1 MRPFDGST
9 GLASGQDCAGL
20 VAFVVSAGCDGKNC
34 TTWMECRRGLVFSLN
49 AHHWSFGRRPGTI
62 SAQKF
67 RCRFH
72 RDGDMAYK
80 VGIGNVAAWR
90 AWRAW
95 VIVRF
100 FGSARL
106 PSATLYLSHRLLKEV
121 RSKDWL
127 IVAGGVLRRDIHAA
141 IVYSSVVNA
150 GSVILRSE
158 RKRCL

>member
-1 MRPFDGST
+1 M
-9 GLASGQDCAGL
+9 ASGQDCAGL
-20 VAFVVSAGCDGKNC
+20 VAFAVVSAGCNGKNC
-34 TTWMECRRGLVFSLN
+34 TTWMECLVFSLN
-49 AHHWSFGRRPGTI
+49 AHHWSFGRRPGTV

-90 AWRAW
+90 AW

-106 PSATLYLSHRLLKEV
+106 PSATLYLSHWLLKEV
-121 RSKDWL
+121 KIKRLAHRCRWRSPTR
-127 IVAGGVLRRDIHAA
+127 INAA
-141 IVYSSVVNA
+141 IVYSFVVNA